1 MVALLSTEEDA
12 VPSPQTHLLPL
23 LTALAAP
30 AAFAQPGSPFELP
43 ATSVTGA
50 REASTYRPEQ
60 SRAATKIDALLRDI
74 PQSINVVPQSVL
86 RDQGA
91 DSLEDALKNV
101 PGIGLSNGDG
111 QRDQVTIRGFSAI
124 GDQYIDGIRDD
135 ALYFRDLSNIERVE
149 VIKGPA
155 AVLYGRGSSGGLIN
169 SVTKKP
175 TFAPEQEVGVSFDS
189 EGKRRTQ
196 FDAGWADQQTQDKAF
211 RMTGALEDSDTFRE
225 DSFLERKAL
234 APSAYFRLSDD
245 LEVNIGAS
253 YLYDKRLI
261 DFGIP
266 ALNGRPV
273 DVDRDK
279 RFGSANA
286 RQDYTRSEVFSLT
299 AGIDYQINDAFTL
312 SNTSR
317 YYHYDLDR
325 NNTLAHTDAN
335 RFVTA
340 PDGTLLV
347 KLKRGNVQRKEDGWF
362 NQTELKQNAIFAG
375 MNHQLLYGVEF
386 GRQEKDQQFYNQDD
400 VARVPVYGD
409 TLLPVPSQA
418 NRKTGD
424 GLNTQDTTGLY
435 IQDLIELSPHWK
447 ALLGVRYD
455 EFDQSFRDDLNG
467 KAELE
472 RTDYT
477 LSPRAGLVWQPNDV
491 QSYYLSVS
499 RSYQPSGEM
508 FQVSATNVELKP
520 EQTTNYEIGAKWN
533 LLQDRLM
540 LTAAIFRLERT
551 DIKTT
556 DPSNP
561 AKLVLAGEQ
570 RTDGFETTFMGQVSD
585 NWQLYGGYAFL
596 DAEITQSNSKTNGVD
611 NEGQVPTLTPR
622 HSANLWAVRTL
633 APEWRVGMGA
643 NYVGSRYTS
652 LDNDTEMPGY
662 TTVDAA
668 LFYEQPKWDA
678 ALRLFNVFD
687 KEYYASAHGSVD
699 LITSGE
705 PRTLELSANYRF

>member
-1 MVALLSTEEDA
+1 MPSQKTRLYLSLLA
-12 VPSPQTHLLPL
+12 
-23 LTALAAP
+23 ALAAP
-30 AAFAQPGSPFELP
+30 SALAQSTSPLELP
-43 ATSVTGA
+43 ATDVTDT
-50 REASTYRPEQ
+50 REESDYKPAESET
-60 SRAATKIDALLRDI
+60 ALKIDAPLRDI
-74 PQSINVVPQSVL
+74 PQSVNVVPQSVL
-86 RDQGA
+86 KDQGA
-91 DSLEDALKNV
+91 DSLEDALRNV

-135 ALYFRDLSNIERVE
+135 ALYYRDMSNIERVE

-175 TFAPEQEVGVSFDS
+175 SFAPVQEVGVSFDS
-189 EGKRRTQ
+189 EGERRTQ
-196 FDAGWADQQTQDKAF
+196 FDAGWADQEQQNKAF
-211 RMTGALEDSDTFRE
+211 RVTGAFEDSDTFRE
-225 DSFLERKAL
+225 DGFLERKAI

-245 LEVNIGAS
+245 LEVNLGAS
-253 YLYDKRLI
+253 YLYDNRLI

-266 ALNGRPV
+266 AINGRPV

-279 RFGSANA
+279 RFGSADPDD
-286 RQDYTRSEVFSLT
+286 DYTRSEVFSLT
-299 AGIDYQINDAFTL
+299 AGIDYRINDAFTL
-312 SNTSR
+312 SNTTR

-340 PDGTLLV
+340 QDGTLLV

-362 NQTELKQNAIFAG
+362 NQTELKQAVELAG
-375 MNHQLLYGVEF
+375 MNHQLLYGVEI
-386 GRQEKDQQFYNQDD
+386 GRQEKDQQFFNRDD

-409 TLLPVPSQA
+409 GLVIVPFQA
-418 NRKTGD
+418 TGKTGD
-424 GLNTQDTTGLY
+424 GLNTQETIGIY
-435 IQDLIELSPHWK
+435 VQDLIELSDQWK
-447 ALLGVRYD
+447 ALVGVRYD
-455 EFDQSFRDDLNG
+455 EFDQRYRDDRNNRT
-467 KAELE
+467 ELE

-477 LSPRAGLVWQPNDV
+477 VSPRAGLVWQPSDA
-491 QSYYLSVS
+491 QSYYVSVS

-508 FQVSATNVELKP
+508 FQISANNADLDP
-520 EQTTNYEIGAKWN
+520 EETTNYEIGAKWN
-533 LLQDRLM
+533 LLDDDLL
-540 LTAAIFRLERT
+540 LTASVFRLERT
-551 DIKTT
+551 QIKTS
-556 DPSNP
+556 DPINP

-570 RTDGFETTFMGQVSD
+570 RTDGFETTFMGKVTDKWQV
-585 NWQLYGGYAFL
+585 YGGYAYL
-596 DAEITQSNSKTNGVD
+596 DAEITKSNSKTNGVL

-652 LDNDTEMPGY
+652 LDNETEMPGY

-699 LITSGE
+699 LITPGA

>member
-1 MVALLSTEEDA
+1 M
-12 VPSPQTHLLPL
+12 PSNATRLLPL
-23 LTALAAP
+23 LSLLAAP
-30 AAFAQPGSPFELP
+30 AVYAQSASPLELP
-43 ATSVTGA
+43 ATAVTGA
-50 REASTYRPEQ
+50 REEASYKPEASTT
-60 SRAATKIDALLRDI
+60 ALKIDAPLRDI

-135 ALYFRDLSNIERVE
+135 ALYYRDMSNIERVE
-149 VIKGPA
+149 VLKGPA

-175 TFAPEQEVGVSFDS
+175 TFSPEQEVGVSFDS

-196 FDAGWADQQTQDKAF
+196 FDAGWADQEQQNKAF
-211 RMTGALEDSDTFRE
+211 RVTGALEDSDTFRE
-225 DSFLERKAL
+225 DAFLERKAL

-245 LEVNIGAS
+245 LEINLGAS

-279 RFGSANA
+279 RFGSADA
-286 RQDYTRSEVFSLT
+286 SQDYTRSEVFSLT
-299 AGIDYQINDAFTL
+299 AGIDYRINDAFTL

-340 PDGTLLV
+340 PDGSLLV

-362 NQTELKQNAIFAG
+362 NQTELKQNAVFAG

-386 GRQEKDQQFYNQDD
+386 GRQEKDQQFYNQND
-400 VARVPVYGD
+400 VARVSVYGD

-418 NRKTGD
+418 NQKTGD
-424 GLNTQDTTGLY
+424 GPNTQETTGLY
-435 IQDLIELSPHWK
+435 VQDLIELSPNWK

-455 EFDQSFRDDLNG
+455 EFDQSFRNDLDN

-477 LSPRAGLVWQPNDV
+477 LSPRAGLVWQPDDM

-508 FQVSATNVELKP
+508 FQVSTTNVELDP
-520 EQTTNYEIGAKWN
+520 EETTNYEIGAKWN
-533 LLQDRLM
+533 LLQDRLT
-540 LTAAIFRLERT
+540 LTAAVFRLERT
-551 DIKTT
+551 QIKTT
-556 DPSNP
+556 DPVNP

-570 RTDGFETTFMGQVSD
+570 RTDGFEATFMGQVSD
-585 NWQLYGGYAFL
+585 KWQLYGGYAFL
-596 DAEITQSNSKTNGVD
+596 DAEITKSNSKTNGVD

-622 HSANLWAVRTL
+622 HSANLWAVRSLDTN
-633 APEWRVGMGA
+633 WRVGMGA
-643 NYVGSRYTS
+643 NYVGSRYTA
-652 LDNDTEMPGY
+652 LDNDTELPGY

-699 LITSGE
+699 LITPGA

>member
-1 MVALLSTEEDA
+1 MASRTAPLV
-12 VPSPQTHLLPL
+12 LPL

-30 AAFAQPGSPFELP
+30 SALAQPAAPLELP
-43 ATSVTGA
+43 GSDITETRAERSYKP
-50 REASTYRPEQ
+50 EA
-60 SRAATKIDALLRDI
+60 SRAALKVDAPLRDV

-86 RDQGA
+86 KDQGA

-101 PGIGLSNGDG
+101 PGVGLSNGDG

-124 GDQYIDGIRDD
+124 GDLYIDGIRDD
-135 ALYFRDLSNIERVE
+135 ALYYRDMSNIERVE

-175 TFAPEQEVGVSFDS
+175 TFAPLQEVGVSFDS
-189 EGKRRTQ
+189 EGKRRTE
-196 FDAGWADQQTQDKAF
+196 FDTGWADKEQQDKAF
-211 RMTGALEDSDTFRE
+211 RVTGAFEDSDTFRDE
-225 DSFLERKAL
+225 GFLERKAI

-245 LEVNIGAS
+245 LEVNLNAS

-266 ALNGRPV
+266 ALDGRPV
-273 DVDRDK
+273 NVDRDK
-279 RFGSANA
+279 RFGSADA
-286 RQDYTRSEVFSLT
+286 DDDYTRSEVFSLT
-299 AGIDYQINDAFTL
+299 AAIDYRLNDAFTL

-362 NQTELKQNAIFAG
+362 NQTELKQVAEVAG
-375 MNHQLLYGVEF
+375 MTHRLLYGVEI
-386 GRQEKDQQFYNQDD
+386 GRQEKGQQFFNSND

-409 TLLPVPSQA
+409 GLVAVPFNA
-418 NRKTGD
+418 TGKTGD
-424 GLNTQDTTGLY
+424 GLNTQQTTGLY
-435 IQDLIELSPHWK
+435 VQDLIELSPQWK

-455 EFDQSFRDDLNG
+455 EFEQRYRDDLNNRS
-467 KAELE
+467 ELE

-477 LSPRAGLVWQPNDV
+477 LSPRAGLVWQPSDT
-491 QSYYLSVS
+491 QSYYVSVS

-508 FQVSATNVELKP
+508 FQISASNAELDP
-520 EQTTNYEIGAKWN
+520 EETTNYEIGAKWN
-533 LLQDRLM
+533 LLGDDLL
-540 LTAAIFRLERT
+540 LTASVFRLERT
-551 DIKTT
+551 QIKTS
-556 DPSNP
+556 DPVNP

-570 RTDGFETTFMGQVSD
+570 RTDGFETTFMGQLTD
-585 NWQLYGGYAFL
+585 RWQVYGGYAFL
-596 DAEITQSNSKTNGVD
+596 DAEITKSNSKTNGVS

-633 APEWRVGMGA
+633 APQWRAGMGA
-643 NYVGSRYTS
+643 NYVSSRYTA
-652 LDNDTEMPGY
+652 LDNETEMPGY

-668 LFYEQPKWDA
+668 LFYQQPRWDA
-678 ALRLFNVFD
+678 ALRLFNLFD

-699 LITSGE
+699 LITPGA
-705 PRTLELSANYRF
+705 PRTLELSAHYRF

>member
-1 MVALLSTEEDA
+1 M
-12 VPSPQTHLLPL
+12 PSNATRLLPL
-23 LTALAAP
+23 LTALATP
-30 AAFAQPGSPFELP
+30 VVYAQPASPIELP
-43 ATSVTGA
+43 VTSVTGS
-50 REASTYRPEQ
+50 REDSGYKPEQ
-60 SRAATKIDALLRDI
+60 SKAALKIDAPLRDV

-124 GDQYIDGIRDD
+124 GDQYIDGVRDD
-135 ALYFRDLSNIERVE
+135 ALYFRDMSNIERVE

-175 TFAPEQEVGVSFDS
+175 TFAPVQEVGVSFDS

-196 FDAGWADQQTQDKAF
+196 FDAGWADQEQKNKAF
-211 RMTGALEDSDTFRE
+211 RVTGALEDSDTFRE
-225 DSFLERKAL
+225 DGFLERKAL
-234 APSAYFRLSDD
+234 APSAYFQLSDD
-245 LEVNIGAS
+245 LEINLGAS

-266 ALNGRPV
+266 SLNGRPV
-273 DVDRDK
+273 DVGRDK
-279 RFGSANA
+279 RFGSADA
-286 RQDYTRSEVFSLT
+286 DQDYTRSEIFSLT
-299 AGIDYQINDAFTL
+299 AGIDYRINDAFTL

-362 NQTELKQNAIFAG
+362 NQTELKQNAMIAG
-375 MNHQLLYGVEF
+375 LNHQLLYGVEF

-424 GLNTQDTTGLY
+424 GLNTQETTGLY
-435 IQDLIELSPHWK
+435 VQDLIELSPHWK

-477 LSPRAGLVWQPNDV
+477 LSPRAGLVWQPDDA

-540 LTAAIFRLERT
+540 LTAAVFRLERT

-556 DPSNP
+556 DPINP

-570 RTDGFETTFMGQVSD
+570 RTDGFETTFMGQLSD
-585 NWQLYGGYAFL
+585 KWQLYGGYAFL
-596 DAEITQSNSKTNGVD
+596 DAEITKSNSKTNGVD

-622 HSANLWAVRTL
+622 HSANLWAVRSLDTD
-633 APEWRVGMGA
+633 WRVGMGA
-643 NYVGSRYTS
+643 NYVGSRYTA
-652 LDNDTEMPGY
+652 LDNETEMPGY

-668 LFYEQPKWDA
+668 LFYQQPKWDA

-699 LITSGE
+699 LITSGA

>member
-1 MVALLSTEEDA
+1 
-12 VPSPQTHLLPL
+12 L

-30 AAFAQPGSPFELP
+30 AIYAQPSSPFELP
-43 ATSVTGA
+43 ATAVTGT
-50 REASTYRPEQ
+50 RDEAGYKPVESKT
-60 SRAATKIDALLRDI
+60 ALKIDAPLRDV

-135 ALYFRDLSNIERVE
+135 ALYYRDMSNIDRVE
-149 VIKGPA
+149 VVKGPA

-175 TFAPEQEVGVSFDS
+175 TFALEQEVGVSFDS

-196 FDAGWADQQTQDKAF
+196 LDAGWADQEQQKKAF
-211 RMTGALEDSDTFRE
+211 RVTGALEDSETFRE
-225 DSFLERKAL
+225 DGFLDRKAL

-245 LEVNIGAS
+245 LEINLGAS

-279 RFGSANA
+279 RFGSADA
-286 RQDYTRSEVFSLT
+286 DQDYTRSEVFSLT
-299 AGIDYQINDAFTL
+299 AGIDYRINDVLTL

-362 NQTELKQNAIFAG
+362 NQTELKQNAVVAG

-409 TLLPVPSQA
+409 TLQPVPSQA

-424 GLNTQDTTGLY
+424 GLNTQETVGY
-435 IQDLIELSPHWK
+435 YVQDLIELSPHWK
-447 ALLGVRYD
+447 ALVGVRYD
-455 EFDQSFRDDLNG
+455 EFDQRFRDDLNG

-477 LSPRAGLVWQPNDV
+477 LSPRAGLVWQPDDL

-508 FQVSATNVELKP
+508 FQVSASNVELDP
-520 EQTTNYEIGAKWN
+520 EETTNYELGAKWN
-533 LLQDRLM
+533 LLQDQLT
-540 LTAAIFRLERT
+540 LTAAVFRLERT
-551 DIKTT
+551 QIKTT
-556 DPSNP
+556 DPVNP

-585 NWQLYGGYAFL
+585 KWQLYGGYAFL
-596 DAEITQSNSKTNGVD
+596 DAEITKSNSKTNGVA

-622 HSANLWAVRTL
+622 HSANLWAVRSLTS
-633 APEWRVGMGA
+633 EWRVGMGA

-652 LDNDTEMPGY
+652 LDNETELPGY

-668 LFYEQPKWDA
+668 LFYQQPKWDA
-678 ALRLFNVFD
+678 ALRLFNVLD

-699 LITSGE
+699 LITSGA

>member
-1 MVALLSTEEDA
+1 M
-12 VPSPQTHLLPL
+12 PSNATRLLPL
-23 LTALAAP
+23 LTALATP
-30 AAFAQPGSPFELP
+30 VVYAQPASPIELP
-43 ATSVTGA
+43 VTSVTGS
-50 REASTYRPEQ
+50 REESGYKPEQ
-60 SRAATKIDALLRDI
+60 SKAALKIDAPLRDV

-135 ALYFRDLSNIERVE
+135 ALYFRDMSNIERVE

-175 TFAPEQEVGVSFDS
+175 TFAPVQEMGVSFDS

-196 FDAGWADQQTQDKAF
+196 FDAGWADQEQKNKAF
-211 RMTGALEDSDTFRE
+211 RVTGALEDSDTFRE
-225 DSFLERKAL
+225 DGFLERKAL
-234 APSAYFRLSDD
+234 APSAYFQLSDD
-245 LEVNIGAS
+245 LEINLGAS

-266 ALNGRPV
+266 SLNGRPV
-273 DVDRDK
+273 DVGRDK
-279 RFGSANA
+279 RFGSADA
-286 RQDYTRSEVFSLT
+286 DQDYTRSEIFSLT
-299 AGIDYQINDAFTL
+299 AGIDYRINDAFTL

-362 NQTELKQNAIFAG
+362 NQTELKQNAMIAG
-375 MNHQLLYGVEF
+375 LNHQLLYGVEF
-386 GRQEKDQQFYNQDD
+386 GRQEKDQQFYNQND

-418 NRKTGD
+418 NQKTGD
-424 GLNTQDTTGLY
+424 GLNTQETTGLY
-435 IQDLIELSPHWK
+435 VQDLIELSPHWK

-477 LSPRAGLVWQPNDV
+477 LSPRAGLVWQPDDA
-491 QSYYLSVS
+491 QSYYLSIS

-508 FQVSATNVELKP
+508 FQVSATNVELEP

-540 LTAAIFRLERT
+540 LTAAVFRLERT

-556 DPSNP
+556 DPINP

-570 RTDGFETTFMGQVSD
+570 RTEGFETTFMGQLSD
-585 NWQLYGGYAFL
+585 KWQLYGGYAFL
-596 DAEITQSNSKTNGVD
+596 DAEITKSNSKTNGVD

-622 HSANLWAVRTL
+622 HSATLWAVRSLDTD
-633 APEWRVGMGA
+633 WRVGMGA
-643 NYVGSRYTS
+643 NYVGSRYTA
-652 LDNDTEMPGY
+652 LDNETEMPGY

-668 LFYEQPKWDA
+668 LFYQQPKWDA

-699 LITSGE
+699 LITSGA

>member
-1 MVALLSTEEDA
+1 MTLHKPRLA
-12 VPSPQTHLLPL
+12 LPL
-23 LTALAAP
+23 MAVLAAP
-30 AAFAQPGSPFELP
+30 GALAQTDLLELP
-43 ATSVTGA
+43 ATDVTGV
-50 REASTYRPEQ
+50 REQASYKPEQ
-60 SRAATKIDALLRDI
+60 SESALKIDAALRDI
-74 PQSINVVPQSVL
+74 PQSVNVVPQSVL

-111 QRDQVTIRGFSAI
+111 QRDQVTIRGFNAI

-135 ALYFRDLSNIERVE
+135 ALYYRDMSNIERVE

-175 TFAPEQEVGVSFDS
+175 SFAPEQEVGISFDS
-189 EGKRRTQ
+189 EGKRRTE
-196 FDAGWADQQTQDKAF
+196 FDAGWADMEQKDKAF
-211 RMTGALEDSDTFRE
+211 RVTGAFEDSDTFRE
-225 DSFLERKAL
+225 GGFLERKAI

-245 LEVNIGAS
+245 LEVNLGAS
-253 YLYDKRLI
+253 YLYDERLI

-273 DVDRDK
+273 KVDPDK
-279 RFGSANA
+279 RFGSADA
-286 RQDYTRSEVFSLT
+286 DQDYTRSEVFSLT
-299 AGIDYQINDAFTL
+299 AGIDYRINDVFTL
-312 SNTSR
+312 SNTTR

-340 PDGTLLV
+340 ADGTLLV
-347 KLKRGNVQRKEDGWF
+347 KLKRGNVQRKEDGLF
-362 NQTELKQNAIFAG
+362 NQTELKQKIQLAG
-375 MNHQLLYGVEF
+375 MNHQLLYGVEI
-386 GRQEKDQQFYNQDD
+386 GRQEKDQQFFNLDD

-409 TLLPVPSQA
+409 GLVSVPFQA
-418 NRKTGD
+418 TGKTGD
-424 GLNTQDTTGLY
+424 GLNTQDTFGLY
-435 IQDLIELSPHWK
+435 AQDLIELTPHWK
-447 ALLGVRYD
+447 ALVGLRYD
-455 EFDQSFRDDLNG
+455 KFEQSYRDDLKN
-467 KAELE
+467 AELE

-477 LSPRAGLVWQPNDV
+477 LSPRAGLVWQPDDV

-508 FQVSATNVELKP
+508 FQINSGNAELDP
-520 EQTTNYEIGAKWN
+520 EETTNYEIGAKWN
-533 LLQDRLM
+533 LLNDNLL
-540 LTAAIFRLERT
+540 LTAALFRLERT
-551 DIKTT
+551 QIKTT
-556 DPSNP
+556 DPVNP
-561 AKLVLAGEQ
+561 SKLVLAGEQ
-570 RTDGFETTFMGQVSD
+570 RTDGFETTFTGQIAD
-585 NWQLYGGYAFL
+585 NWQLYGGYAYL
-596 DAEITQSNSKTNGVD
+596 DAEITKSNSKTNGVP

-622 HSANLWAVRTL
+622 HSANLWAVHTL
-633 APEWRVGMGA
+633 APGWRVGMGA
-643 NYVGSRYTS
+643 NYVGRRYTS
-652 LDNDTEMPGY
+652 LDNETEMPSY

-699 LITSGE
+699 LITPGA
-705 PRTLELSANYRF
+705 PRTLELSAHYRF

>member
-1 MVALLSTEEDA
+1 M
-12 VPSPQTHLLPL
+12 PSNATRLLPL
-23 LTALAAP
+23 LTALATP
-30 AAFAQPGSPFELP
+30 VVYAQPASPIELP
-43 ATSVTGA
+43 VTSVTGS
-50 REASTYRPEQ
+50 REESGYKPEQ
-60 SRAATKIDALLRDI
+60 SKAALKIDAPLRDV

-135 ALYFRDLSNIERVE
+135 ALYFRDMSNIERVE

-175 TFAPEQEVGVSFDS
+175 TFAPVQEMGVSFDS

-196 FDAGWADQQTQDKAF
+196 FDAGWADQEQKNKAF
-211 RMTGALEDSDTFRE
+211 RVTGALEDSDTFRE
-225 DSFLERKAL
+225 DGFLERKAL
-234 APSAYFRLSDD
+234 APSAYFQLSDD
-245 LEVNIGAS
+245 LEINLGAS

-266 ALNGRPV
+266 SLNGRPV
-273 DVDRDK
+273 DVGRDK
-279 RFGSANA
+279 RFGSADA
-286 RQDYTRSEVFSLT
+286 DQDYTRSEIFSLT
-299 AGIDYQINDAFTL
+299 AGIDYRINDAFTL

-362 NQTELKQNAIFAG
+362 NQTELKQNAMIAG
-375 MNHQLLYGVEF
+375 LNHQLLYGVEF
-386 GRQEKDQQFYNQDD
+386 GRQEKDQQFYNQND

-418 NRKTGD
+418 NQKTGD
-424 GLNTQDTTGLY
+424 GLNTQETTGLY
-435 IQDLIELSPHWK
+435 VQDLIELSPHWK

-477 LSPRAGLVWQPNDV
+477 LSPRAGLVWQPDDA
-491 QSYYLSVS
+491 QSYYLSIS

-508 FQVSATNVELKP
+508 FQVSATNVELEP

-540 LTAAIFRLERT
+540 LTAAVFRLERT

-556 DPSNP
+556 DPINP

-570 RTDGFETTFMGQVSD
+570 RTDGFETTFMGQLSD
-585 NWQLYGGYAFL
+585 KWQLYGGYAFL
-596 DAEITQSNSKTNGVD
+596 DAEITKSNSKTNGVD

-622 HSANLWAVRTL
+622 HSANLWAVRSLDTD
-633 APEWRVGMGA
+633 WRVGMGA
-643 NYVGSRYTS
+643 NYVGSRYTA
-652 LDNDTEMPGY
+652 LDNETEMPG
-662 TTVDAA
+662 
-668 LFYEQPKWDA
+668 
-678 ALRLFNVFD
+678 
-687 KEYYASAHGSVD
+687 
-699 LITSGE
+699 
-705 PRTLELSANYRF
+705 

>member
-1 MVALLSTEEDA
+1 M
-12 VPSPQTHLLPL
+12 PSNATRLLPL
-23 LTALAAP
+23 LTALATP
-30 AAFAQPGSPFELP
+30 VVYAQPASPIELP
-43 ATSVTGA
+43 VTSVTGS
-50 REASTYRPEQ
+50 REESGYKPEQ
-60 SRAATKIDALLRDI
+60 SKAALKIDAPLRDV

-135 ALYFRDLSNIERVE
+135 ALYFRDMSNIERVE

-175 TFAPEQEVGVSFDS
+175 TFAPVQEMGVSFDS

-196 FDAGWADQQTQDKAF
+196 FDAGWADQEQKNKAF
-211 RMTGALEDSDTFRE
+211 RVTGALEDSDTFRE
-225 DSFLERKAL
+225 DGFLERKAL
-234 APSAYFRLSDD
+234 APSAYFQLSDD
-245 LEVNIGAS
+245 LEINLGAS

-266 ALNGRPV
+266 SLNGRPV
-273 DVDRDK
+273 DVGRDK
-279 RFGSANA
+279 RFGSADA
-286 RQDYTRSEVFSLT
+286 DQDYTRSEIFSLT
-299 AGIDYQINDAFTL
+299 AGIDYRINDAFTL

-362 NQTELKQNAIFAG
+362 NQTELKQNAMIAG
-375 MNHQLLYGVEF
+375 LNQQLLYGVEF
-386 GRQEKDQQFYNQDD
+386 GRQEKDHQFYNQND

-418 NRKTGD
+418 NQKTGD
-424 GLNTQDTTGLY
+424 GLNTQETTGLY
-435 IQDLIELSPHWK
+435 VQDLIELSPHWK

-477 LSPRAGLVWQPNDV
+477 LSPRAGLVWQPDDA
-491 QSYYLSVS
+491 QSYYLSIS

-508 FQVSATNVELKP
+508 FQVSATNVELEP

-540 LTAAIFRLERT
+540 LTAAVFRLERT

-556 DPSNP
+556 DPINP

-570 RTDGFETTFMGQVSD
+570 RTDGFETTFMGQLSD
-585 NWQLYGGYAFL
+585 KWQLYGGYAFL
-596 DAEITQSNSKTNGVD
+596 DAEITKSNSKTNGVD

-622 HSANLWAVRTL
+622 HSANLWAVRSLDTD
-633 APEWRVGMGA
+633 WRVGMGA
-643 NYVGSRYTS
+643 NYVGSRYTA
-652 LDNDTEMPGY
+652 LDNETEMPGY

-668 LFYEQPKWDA
+668 LFYQQPKWDA

-699 LITSGE
+699 LITSGA

>member
-1 MVALLSTEEDA
+1 MALPKPRLA
-12 VPSPQTHLLPL
+12 LPL
-23 LTALAAP
+23 IAALVAP
-30 AAFAQPGSPFELP
+30 AALAQTDMLELP
-43 ATSVTGA
+43 ATDVTGT
-50 REASTYRPEQ
+50 REETSYKPDESKSAL
-60 SRAATKIDALLRDI
+60 KIDAALRDI
-74 PQSINVVPQSVL
+74 PQSVNVVPQQVL

-135 ALYFRDLSNIERVE
+135 ALYYRDMSNIERVE
-149 VIKGPA
+149 VLKGPA

-175 TFAPEQEVGVSFDS
+175 SFAPEQEVGVSFDS
-189 EGKRRTQ
+189 EGKRRTE
-196 FDAGWADQQTQDKAF
+196 FDAGWADLEQQDKAF
-211 RMTGALEDSDTFRE
+211 RVTGAFEDSETYRDGG
-225 DSFLERKAL
+225 FLERKAI

-245 LEVNIGAS
+245 LDVNLSAS
-253 YLYDKRLI
+253 YLYDERLI

-273 DVDRDK
+273 KVDPDK
-279 RFGSANA
+279 RFGSADA
-286 RQDYTRSEVFSLT
+286 DQDYTRSEVFSLT
-299 AGIDYQINDAFTL
+299 AGVDYRINDAFTL
-312 SNTSR
+312 SNTTR

-347 KLKRGNVQRKEDGWF
+347 KLKRGNVQRKENGLF
-362 NQTELKQNAIFAG
+362 NQTELKQNVQLAG
-375 MNHQLLYGVEF
+375 MNHQLLYGAEI
-386 GRQEKDQQFYNQDD
+386 GRQEKDQQFFNLND

-409 TLLPVPSQA
+409 GLVKVPFQA
-418 NRKTGD
+418 TGKTGD
-424 GLNTQDTTGLY
+424 GLNTQDTFGLY
-435 IQDLIELSPHWK
+435 AQDLIELTPHWK
-447 ALLGVRYD
+447 ALVGLRYD
-455 EFDQSFRDDLNG
+455 EFEQSYRDDINNT
-467 KAELE
+467 ELE

-477 LSPRAGLVWQPNDV
+477 LSPRAGLVWQPDDI
-491 QSYYLSVS
+491 QAYYLSIS

-508 FQVSATNVELKP
+508 FQISASNAELDP
-520 EQTTNYEIGAKWN
+520 EETTNYEIGAKWN
-533 LLQDRLM
+533 LLNDNLL
-540 LTAAIFRLERT
+540 LTVALFRLERT
-551 DIKTT
+551 QIKTS
-556 DPSNP
+556 DPVNP
-561 AKLVLAGEQ
+561 SKLVLAGEQ
-570 RTDGFETTFMGQVSD
+570 RTDGFETTFMGQVAD
-585 NWQLYGGYAFL
+585 KWQLYGGYAYL
-596 DAEITQSNSKTNGVD
+596 DAEITKSNSTTNGVP
-611 NEGQVPTLTPR
+611 NEGQIPTLTPR

-643 NYVGSRYTS
+643 NYVGRRYTS
-652 LDNDTEMPGY
+652 LDNETEMPGY

-668 LFYEQPKWDA
+668 LFYEQPTWDA

-699 LITSGE
+699 LITPGA
-705 PRTLELSANYRF
+705 PRTLELSAHYRF

>member
-1 MVALLSTEEDA
+1 M
-12 VPSPQTHLLPL
+12 
-23 LTALAAP
+23 
-30 AAFAQPGSPFELP
+30 
-43 ATSVTGA
+43 
-50 REASTYRPEQ
+50 
-60 SRAATKIDALLRDI
+60 
-74 PQSINVVPQSVL
+74 
-86 RDQGA
+86 
-91 DSLEDALKNV
+91 
-101 PGIGLSNGDG
+101 
-111 QRDQVTIRGFSAI
+111 
-124 GDQYIDGIRDD
+124 
-135 ALYFRDLSNIERVE
+135 
-149 VIKGPA
+149 
-155 AVLYGRGSSGGLIN
+155 
-169 SVTKKP
+169 
-175 TFAPEQEVGVSFDS
+175 GVSFDS

-196 FDAGWADQQTQDKAF
+196 FDAGWADQEQQNKAF
-211 RMTGALEDSDTFRE
+211 RVTGALEDSDTFRE
-225 DSFLERKAL
+225 DAFLERKAL

-245 LEVNIGAS
+245 LEINLGAS

-279 RFGSANA
+279 RFGSADA
-286 RQDYTRSEVFSLT
+286 SQDYTRSEVFSLT
-299 AGIDYQINDAFTL
+299 AGIDYRINDAFTL

-340 PDGTLLV
+340 PDGSLLV

-362 NQTELKQNAIFAG
+362 NQTELKQNAVFAG

-386 GRQEKDQQFYNQDD
+386 GRQEKDQQFYNQND

-418 NRKTGD
+418 NQKTGD
-424 GLNTQDTTGLY
+424 GLNTQETTGLY
-435 IQDLIELSPHWK
+435 VQDLIELSPHWK

-455 EFDQSFRDDLNG
+455 EFDQSFRNDLDN

-477 LSPRAGLVWQPNDV
+477 LSPRAGLVWQPDDM

-508 FQVSATNVELKP
+508 FQVSTTNVELDP
-520 EQTTNYEIGAKWN
+520 EETTNYEIGAKWN
-533 LLQDRLM
+533 LLQDRLT
-540 LTAAIFRLERT
+540 LTAAVFRLERT
-551 DIKTT
+551 QIKTT
-556 DPSNP
+556 DPVNP
-561 AKLVLAGEQ
+561 AKLILAGEQ
-570 RTDGFETTFMGQVSD
+570 RTDGFEATFMGQVSEK
-585 NWQLYGGYAFL
+585 WQLYGGYAFL
-596 DAEITQSNSKTNGVD
+596 DAEITKSNSKTNGVD

-622 HSANLWAVRTL
+622 HSANLWAVRSLDTN
-633 APEWRVGMGA
+633 WRVGMGA
-643 NYVGSRYTS
+643 SYVGSRYTA
-652 LDNDTEMPGY
+652 LDNDTELPGY

-699 LITSGE
+699 LITPGA

>member
-1 MVALLSTEEDA
+1 M
-12 VPSPQTHLLPL
+12 PSHATRLLPL
-23 LTALAAP
+23 LSLLAAP
-30 AAFAQPGSPFELP
+30 AAYAQSASPLELP
-43 ATSVTGA
+43 ATAVTGIREEA
-50 REASTYRPEQ
+50 SYKPEASTT
-60 SRAATKIDALLRDI
+60 ALKIDAPLRDI
-74 PQSINVVPQSVL
+74 PQSVNVVPQSVL

-135 ALYFRDLSNIERVE
+135 ALYYRGHVE
-149 VIKGPA
+149 YRARGGAQGP
-155 AVLYGRGSSGGLIN
+155 GRGALRSRLLRRPDQQRDEEADLLARAGSGRQLRQRRKAAHTIRCRLGG
-169 SVTKKP
+169 SRTAK
-175 TFAPEQEVGVSFDS
+175 QGVSGD
-189 EGKRRTQ
+189 RRAGRQQHLPRGCLSGTQ
-196 FDAGWADQQTQDKAF
+196 
-211 RMTGALEDSDTFRE
+211 
-225 DSFLERKAL
+225 AL

-245 LEVNIGAS
+245 LEIKLGAS

-279 RFGSANA
+279 RFGSADA
-286 RQDYTRSEVFSLT
+286 SQDYTRSEVFSLT
-299 AGIDYQINDAFTL
+299 AGIDYRINDAFTL

-340 PDGTLLV
+340 PDGSLLV

-362 NQTELKQNAIFAG
+362 NQTELKQNAVFAG

-386 GRQEKDQQFYNQDD
+386 GRQEKDQQFYNQND

-418 NRKTGD
+418 NQKTGD
-424 GLNTQDTTGLY
+424 GLNTQETTGLY
-435 IQDLIELSPHWK
+435 VQDLIELSPHWK

-455 EFDQSFRDDLNG
+455 EFDQSFRNDLDN

-477 LSPRAGLVWQPNDV
+477 LSPRAGLVWQPDDM

-508 FQVSATNVELKP
+508 FQVSTTNVELDP
-520 EQTTNYEIGAKWN
+520 EETTNYEIGAKWN
-533 LLQDRLM
+533 LLQDRLT

-551 DIKTT
+551 QIKTT
-556 DPSNP
+556 DPVNP

-570 RTDGFETTFMGQVSD
+570 RTDGFEATFMGQVSD

-596 DAEITQSNSKTNGVD
+596 DAEITKSNSETNGVD

-643 NYVGSRYTS
+643 NYVGSRYTA

-668 LFYEQPKWDA
+668 LFYQQPKWDA

-699 LITSGE
+699 LITPGA
-705 PRTLELSANYRF
+705 PRTLELRANYRF

>member
-1 MVALLSTEEDA
+1 
-12 VPSPQTHLLPL
+12 LPL
-23 LTALAAP
+23 LSVLAAP
-30 AAFAQPGSPFELP
+30 AVYAQSASPLELP
-43 ATSVTGA
+43 ATAVTGA
-50 REASTYRPEQ
+50 REEASYKPEE
-60 SRAATKIDALLRDI
+60 SRTALKIDAPLRDI
-74 PQSINVVPQSVL
+74 PQSVNVVPQSVL

-135 ALYFRDLSNIERVE
+135 ALYYRDMSNIERVE
-149 VIKGPA
+149 VLKGPA

-175 TFAPEQEVGVSFDS
+175 TFTPEQEVGVSFDS

-196 FDAGWADQQTQDKAF
+196 FDAGWADQEQKSKAF
-211 RMTGALEDSDTFRE
+211 RVTGALEDSDTFRE
-225 DSFLERKAL
+225 NGFLERKAL
-234 APSAYFRLSDD
+234 APSAYFQLSDD
-245 LEVNIGAS
+245 LEINLGAS

-273 DVDRDK
+273 DVGRDK
-279 RFGSANA
+279 RFGSADA
-286 RQDYTRSEVFSLT
+286 DQDYTRSEVFSLT
-299 AGIDYQINDAFTL
+299 AGIDYRINDAFTL

-362 NQTELKQNAIFAG
+362 NQTELKQNAVLAG

-386 GRQEKDQQFYNQDD
+386 GRQEKDQQFFNQDD

-409 TLLPVPSQA
+409 ALQPVPSQA

-424 GLNTQDTTGLY
+424 GLNTQETTGLY

-455 EFDQSFRDDLNG
+455 EFDQTFRDDLNG
-467 KAELE
+467 KTELE

-477 LSPRAGLVWQPNDV
+477 LSPRAGLVWQPDDR

-499 RSYQPSGEM
+499 QSYQPSGEM
-508 FQVSATNVELKP
+508 FQVSAANVELEP
-520 EQTTNYEIGAKWN
+520 EETTNYEIGAKWN
-533 LLQDRLM
+533 LLQDQLT
-540 LTAAIFRLERT
+540 LTAAVFRLERT
-551 DIKTT
+551 QIKTT
-556 DPSNP
+556 DPVNP

-596 DAEITQSNSKTNGVD
+596 DAEITKSNSKTNGIA

-622 HSANLWAVRTL
+622 HSANLWAVRSL
-633 APEWRVGMGA
+633 SPDWRVGMGA

-652 LDNDTEMPGY
+652 LDNETELPGY
-662 TTVDAA
+662 TTFDAA
-668 LFYEQPKWDA
+668 LFYQQEQWDA

-699 LITSGE
+699 LITSGA

>member
-1 MVALLSTEEDA
+1 LLS
-12 VPSPQTHLLPL
+12 L
-23 LTALAAP
+23 LAAP
-30 AAFAQPGSPFELP
+30 AVYAQSASPLELP
-43 ATSVTGA
+43 ATAVTGA
-50 REASTYRPEQ
+50 REEASYKPEASTT
-60 SRAATKIDALLRDI
+60 ALKIDAPLRDI

-135 ALYFRDLSNIERVE
+135 ALYYRDMSNIERVE
-149 VIKGPA
+149 VLKGPA

-175 TFAPEQEVGVSFDS
+175 TFSPEQEVGVSFDS

-196 FDAGWADQQTQDKAF
+196 FDAGWADQEQQNKAF
-211 RMTGALEDSDTFRE
+211 RVTGALEDSDTFRE
-225 DSFLERKAL
+225 DAFLERKAL

-245 LEVNIGAS
+245 LEINLGAS

-273 DVDRDK
+273 DVDGDK
-279 RFGSANA
+279 RFGSADA
-286 RQDYTRSEVFSLT
+286 SQDYTRSEVFSLT
-299 AGIDYQINDAFTL
+299 AGIDYRINDAFTL

-362 NQTELKQNAIFAG
+362 NQTELKQNAVFAG

-386 GRQEKDQQFYNQDD
+386 GRQEKDQQFYNQND
-400 VARVPVYGD
+400 VVRVPVYGD

-418 NRKTGD
+418 NQKTGD
-424 GLNTQDTTGLY
+424 GLNTQETTGLY
-435 IQDLIELSPHWK
+435 VQDLIKLSPHWK

-477 LSPRAGLVWQPNDV
+477 LSPRAGLVWQPDDM

-508 FQVSATNVELKP
+508 FQVSTTNVELEP
-520 EQTTNYEIGAKWN
+520 EETTNYEIGAKWN
-533 LLQDRLM
+533 LLQDRLT

-551 DIKTT
+551 QIKTT
-556 DPSNP
+556 DPVNP

-585 NWQLYGGYAFL
+585 KWQLYGGYAFL
-596 DAEITQSNSKTNGVD
+596 DAEITKSNSKTNGVD

-633 APEWRVGMGA
+633 APEWRVGIGA
-643 NYVGSRYTS
+643 NYVGSRYTA
-652 LDNDTEMPGY
+652 LGNDTEMPGY

-699 LITSGE
+699 LITPGA